1 MPDEVITEIHDAVAW
16 ISLNRPDRL
25 NAMNEALMDGLVQH
39 LEDAGRNPDVR
50 CVVVR
55 GTGGNFSAGGDVA
68 MMTDRHRGVPGQA
81 DFGPQVDVQVK
92 DLDRRFASIELLVGM
107 PKPTVAMM
115 RGWALGGGLCLAL
128 ACDLRIAAEDAK
140 LSVGFL
146 QRAISG
152 NFGISFLLAQLVGHA
167 RARELAFLRDSLT
180 AAEALAMGLVTV
192 VSRSEELEDETRAM
206 CVQLASGPTFA
217 FGKFKDSL
225 NFTTGVDLG
234 RVMHYEALNSR
245 MTSLSHDAREAV
257 AALREKRPPQ
267 FTGS

>member
-192 VSRSEELEDETRAM
+192 VSRSEKSKTNSSDVRTAGIWANL
-206 CVQLASGPTFA
+206 CVWKVQGQPQLHDRGRPREGDALRSCQLA
-217 FGKFKDSL
+217 DD
-225 NFTTGVDLG
+225 V
-234 RVMHYEALNSR
+234 
-245 MTSLSHDAREAV
+245 AV
-257 AALREKRPPQ
+257 A
-267 FTGS
+267 